1 MNEKKENTTPS
12 AIMSDSQTVSILIEI
27 GQKSQN

>member
-12 AIMSDSQTVSILIEI
+12 SIMSDSQTVSILIDI